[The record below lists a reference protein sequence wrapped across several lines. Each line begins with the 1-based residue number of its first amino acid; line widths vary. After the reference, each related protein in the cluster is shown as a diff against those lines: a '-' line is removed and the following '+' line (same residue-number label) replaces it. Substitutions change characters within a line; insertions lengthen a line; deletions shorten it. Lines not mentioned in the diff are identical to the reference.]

1 MELILEKWNAIIEQ
15 LQTDF
20 QISPARMEAWK
31 IAELK
36 LHKIE
41 DDKVY
46 FVVAEKMKNLVHK
59 YNDIFG
65 ELLLISIIENTNIV
79 FDSIVFL
86 TPEEAEEDLLLEDEE
101 PVAAAPASTSNS
113 SINTKTAASANIN
126 MKYTF
131 DTYVVGENNR
141 LAYSSC
147 LSVAESPGGQ
157 FNPLFIYGGPG
168 LGKTHLMNA
177 IAHFIMENMPEKKV
191 LFVNTNDFVNEI
203 IYTIQNTNKNNV
215 TKFMENIREKYA
227 TLDVLLID
235 DIQFIIGK
243 EHTQEEFFH
252 IFNSLYESG
261 KQIIISSDR
270 PPRELKGL
278 EDRLVGR
285 FSMGLATDIS
295 SPKYETRKAILDKK
309 NQLEHYNIS
318 DDILDYIAK
327 NISTNVRDLE
337 GALKKLV
344 AFSNLYNRKA
354 TLEDAEHELHYLIS
368 PNKPIEITPDFIL
381 KTVASYFSFTV
392 DDLISSKRNKELTFA
407 RHIAMYLCREHT
419 PLTYQ
424 KIGALFGGRDHSTC
438 MNGIRKIEKEYIDQV
453 NDVRTTIDIIVKKI
467 SPSDNQK
474 LKVFLPIIN

>member
-1 MELILEKWNAIIEQ
+1 MEMILRKWDAILAQ

-20 QISPARMEAWK
+20 KISQTRLDAWK
-31 IAELK
+31 IDELK

-41 DDKVY
+41 DNKIY
-46 FVVAEKMKNLVHK
+46 FIVALKNLVHK
-59 YNDIFG
+59 YHDNFG
-65 ELLLISIIENTNIV
+65 DFLLVSIIENTGVRYDGIE
-79 FDSIVFL
+79 FITCD
-86 TPEEAEEDLLLEDEE
+86 EAENEDSEE
-101 PVAAAPASTSNS
+101 PDIFYIDDIPIKRPVNNSAAIANLNS
-113 SINTKTAASANIN
+113 
-126 MKYTF
+126 KYTF

-157 FNPLFIYGGPG
+157 FNPLFLYGGPG

-177 IAHFIMENMPEKKV
+177 IAHFIIENIPDKKI

-203 IYTIQNTNKNNV
+203 IYTIQNTNKSNV
-215 TKFMENIREKYA
+215 TRFMENIRDKYS

-270 PPRELKGL
+270 PPRDLKGL
-278 EDRLVGR
+278 DERLVGR

-295 SPKYETRKAILDKK
+295 SPTYETRKAILDKK

-318 DDILDYIAK
+318 DDILEYIAK

-368 PNKPIEITPDFIL
+368 PNKPIEITPDFII
-381 KTVASYFSFTV
+381 KTVADYFGLTV
-392 DDLISSKRNKELTFA
+392 EELISSKRSKNLTVP
-407 RHIAMYLCREHT
+407 RHIAMYLCRENT
-419 PLTYQ
+419 TLTYG
-424 KIGALFGGRDHSTC
+424 KIGSLFGGRDHSTC
-438 MNGIRKIEKEYIDQV
+438 MSGIRKIENEYLNQI
-453 NDVRTTIDIIVKKI
+453 NDTRTIIDILIKKI
-467 SPSDNQK
+467 SPTDY
-474 LKVFLPIIN
+474 

>member
-1 MELILEKWNAIIEQ
+1 MELILEKWSDILKQ

-20 QISPARMEAWK
+20 QISRTRLDAWK
-31 IAELK
+31 IDDLK

-41 DDKVY
+41 DNKIY
-46 FVVAEKMKNLVHK
+46 FIVALNNLVHK
-59 YNDIFG
+59 YHDNFG
-65 ELLLISIIENTNIV
+65 DYLLVSIIENTGVRYDEIIFITADEADNTY
-79 FDSIVFL
+79 S
-86 TPEEAEEDLLLEDEE
+86 EEADSTLYIEE
-101 PVAAAPASTSNS
+101 PPVRKVANNSAALVNLNS
-113 SINTKTAASANIN
+113 
-126 MKYTF
+126 KYTF

-147 LSVAESPGGQ
+147 LAVAESPGGQ
-157 FNPLFIYGGPG
+157 FNPLFLYGGPG

-177 IAHFIMENMPEKKV
+177 IAHFIIENIPDKKI

-215 TKFMENIREKYA
+215 TKFMENIREKYSS
-227 TLDVLLID
+227 LDVLLID

-278 EDRLVGR
+278 EERLVGR

-295 SPKYETRKAILDKK
+295 SPTYETRKAILDKK

-318 DDILDYIAK
+318 DNILDFIAK

-344 AFSNLYNRKA
+344 AFSNLYNRTA

-368 PNKPIEITPDFIL
+368 PNKPIEITPDFII
-381 KTVASYFSFTV
+381 KTVADYFSLTV
-392 DDLISSKRNKELTFA
+392 EDLISSKRSKNLTVP

-419 PLTYQ
+419 QLTY
-424 KIGALFGGRDHSTC
+424 KEIGSLFGGRDHSTC
-438 MNGIRKIEKEYIDQV
+438 MSGIRKIEKEYLNQISETRTIIDV
-453 NDVRTTIDIIVKKI
+453 LIKKI
-467 SPSDNQK
+467 SPTEK
-474 LKVFLPIIN
+474 